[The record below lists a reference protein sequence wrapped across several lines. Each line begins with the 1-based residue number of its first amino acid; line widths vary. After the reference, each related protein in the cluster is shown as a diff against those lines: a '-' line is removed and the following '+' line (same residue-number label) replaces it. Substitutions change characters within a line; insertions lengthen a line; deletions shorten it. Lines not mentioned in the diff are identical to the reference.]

1 MRPTRFSRARRP
13 AGPGSSRFAGTFARR
28 PLTPRVASL
37 PDRRAWMT
45 TAFVATFVAG
55 AAVAVPLL
63 THLGGDSPKDTIVA
77 VDAPLTSRAT
87 TTPTAT
93 PTAVPTATTTVTG
106 KPRVSVATATV
117 TVTAPG
123 GQVTVL
129 KPGATVTLPGATT
142 TVTAPGGQVT
152 VVKPGTTVTLPKATT
167 TVTTK
172 VTEKGQQQTGG
183 NSVKQDSNQLRAM
196 KSTPATLRSDGAKR
210 CIDVKDGR
218 AGAGTDGTPLQV
230 WDCHDD
236 ANQAWAFNSDG
247 TVRALNQCMDLA
259 WGSIA
264 ENTAIQ
270 LVACN
275 GSAAQQ
281 FRVTQK
287 GQLINPAAEGKCVT
301 VDKGDN
307 GGRLFLRGCTGDGN
321 QKWVQS

>member
-1 MRPTRFSRARRP
+1 MPPTRFSRSRRP
-13 AGPGSSRFAGTFARR
+13 EGPGSSRFAGTFARR
-28 PLTPRVASL
+28 PLTPRVTSM

-63 THLGGDSPKDTIVA
+63 THLGGNSPSDTIVA
-77 VDAPLTSRAT
+77 VDAPLTSRVT
-87 TTPTAT
+87 TTPS
-93 PTAVPTATTTVTG
+93 AVPTATTTTTVTG
-106 KPRVSVATATV
+106 TPRVSVATATV

-172 VTEKGQQQTGG
+172 VTEKNQAGG
-183 NSVKQDSNQLRAM
+183 DSVKQDSNQLRAM
-196 KSTPATLRSDGAKR
+196 KSTPATLRSDGARR

-218 AGAGTDGTPLQV
+218 AGSGTDGTPLQV
-230 WDCHDD
+230 WDCHQG
-236 ANQAWAFNSDG
+236 AGQAWTFTSDG

-264 ENTAIQ
+264 ENTAVQ

-301 VDKGDN
+301 VDNSDN
-307 GGRLFLRGCTGDGN
+307 GGRLFLRGCNGEGN
-321 QKWVQS
+321 QKWTQS

>member
-1 MRPTRFSRARRP
+1 VPPSRFTRSRRSD
-13 AGPGSSRFAGTFARR
+13 GPGSTRFAGTFARR
-28 PLTPRVASL
+28 PLTPRVANL

-63 THLGGDSPKDTIVA
+63 THLGGNSPKDTIVA

-87 TTPTAT
+87 TTPS
-93 PTAVPTATTTVTG
+93 AVPTATTTTTVTG

-172 VTEKGQQQTGG
+172 VTEKGQQETGG
-183 NSVKQDSNQLRAM
+183 DSVKQDSNQLRAM
-196 KSTPATLRSDGAKR
+196 KSTPATMRSDGAKR

-230 WDCHDD
+230 WDCHDGP
-236 ANQAWAFNSDG
+236 AQAWTFNSDG
-247 TVRALNQCMDLA
+247 TVRALGQCMDLA

-264 ENTAIQ
+264 ENTAVQ

-301 VDKGDN
+301 VDTTGN

-321 QKWVQS
+321 QKWTQS